1 MAIRTRKPRA
11 KAERNP
17 SRSPEFSVRDF
28 FNRFP
33 DDNACIT
40 HVMNVRYGLRHVCAK
55 CGVNG
60 GAKLVHLGGAKL
72 VHLTLCGTRCWGVV
86 PVVHRRDPRCFE

>member
-17 SRSPEFSVRDF
+17 SRFPEFSVRDF

-33 DDNACIT
+33 DDDACIA
-40 HVMNVRYGLRHVCAK
+40 HVMNVRYGLRHVCAQ
-55 CGVNG
+55 VR
-60 GAKLVHLGGAKL
+60 
-72 VHLTLCGTRCWGVV
+72 TRCDFPSSCQPQGLFMFALR
-86 PVVHRRDPRCFE
+86 PSRLPLRRYDLRR